1 MKNGVNK
8 AILIGRVGKD
18 PEIRHTAAGQTVATL
33 SLATSETWKDK
44 DGAKQERTEWHR
56 LVIWG
61 KLAEAVV
68 QPYVR
73 KGDALYVE
81 GRIQT
86 RKWQGQDGQDRYST
100 EINVSDLQ
108 MLGGSRQ
115 AEPPNRGTAD
125 DYQAPTGGDFN
136 DDIPF

>member
-1 MKNGVNK
+1 MKKGVNK

-18 PEIRHTAAGQTVATL
+18 PEIRHTAAGQAVATL

-44 DGAKQERTEWHR
+44 DGAKQERTEWHK
-56 LVIWG
+56 LVVWG

-86 RKWQGQDGQDRYST
+86 RKWQGQDGQDRYTT
-100 EINVSDLQ
+100 EIAVSDLQ
-108 MLGGSRQ
+108 MLGGPAQREVR
-115 AEPPNRGTAD
+115 ANDLAN
-125 DYQAPTGGDFN
+125 DYQAPTEFN
-136 DDIPF
+136 DDIPW